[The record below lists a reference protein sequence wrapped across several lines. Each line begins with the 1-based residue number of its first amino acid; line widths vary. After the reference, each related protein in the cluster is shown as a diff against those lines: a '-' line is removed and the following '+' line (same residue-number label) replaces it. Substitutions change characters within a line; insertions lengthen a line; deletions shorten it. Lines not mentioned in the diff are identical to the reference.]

1 MSGRKVVGKLIG
13 LAAVLAV
20 LANGRDL
27 VKFFQLRRMS
37 AGRWH

>member
-1 MSGRKVVGKLIG
+1 MRKVVGLFA
-13 LAAVLAV
+13 LFAV

-37 AGRWH
+37 AGR